1 MENLTMLMLTLAL
14 QTLATSECLAFLFS
28 PFPANKEWAAGCKL
42 QSLDMTM
49 TCFDTCCLSLF
60 SR

>member
-49 TCFDTCCLSLF
+49 TCFDTF
-60 SR
+60 